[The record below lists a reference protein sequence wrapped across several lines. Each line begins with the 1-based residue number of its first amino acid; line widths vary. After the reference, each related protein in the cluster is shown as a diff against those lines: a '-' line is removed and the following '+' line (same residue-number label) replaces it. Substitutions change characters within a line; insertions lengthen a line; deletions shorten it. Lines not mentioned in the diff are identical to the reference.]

1 MNLAWKII
9 GGGVLVTLIA
19 ATAKGASLSNLG
31 KELVVDTDTK
41 VSVRNKAIQIVSV
54 PTLKNPTGESI
65 SFYHPFVRIQ
75 FEEDA
80 AEPFASSEILGTKYT
95 LEPNSQLE
103 LDPIRIEAG
112 LADLLRAI
120 PKLAAQIRD
129 KKGLEVYVK
138 YIVNLTDRSVPIKN
152 TEAYRLKFDSI
163 GDLLKAAAS

>member
-9 GGGVLVTLIA
+9 GGGVLMTLIA
-19 ATAKGASLSNLG
+19 ASAKGASLTNLG

-41 VSVRNKAIQIVSV
+41 INIQNKAINIVTV

-75 FEEDA
+75 FEEEA
-80 AEPFASSEILGTKYT
+80 VEPFASSEILGLRYDLK
-95 LEPNSQLE
+95 PNSQLV
-103 LDPIRIEAG
+103 LDPIRIEVG
-112 LADLLRAI
+112 LADVLRAI
-120 PKLAAQIRD
+120 PKLAAQIRN

-138 YIVNLTDRSVPIKN
+138 YIVNLTERSVPIKT
-152 TEAYRLKFDSI
+152 TETYRLKFDSI

>member
-9 GGGVLVTLIA
+9 GGGVLMTLIA
-19 ATAKGASLSNLG
+19 ASAKGASLTNLG

-41 VSVRNKAIQIVSV
+41 INIQNKAIHIVTV

-80 AEPFASSEILGTKYT
+80 AEPFASSEILGLRYDLK
-95 LEPNSQLE
+95 PNSQLV
-103 LDPIRIEAG
+103 LDPIRIEVG
-112 LADLLRAI
+112 LADVIRAI
-120 PKLAAQIRD
+120 PKLAAQIRN

-138 YIVNLTDRSVPIKN
+138 YIVNLTERSVPIKT